1 MKVLFVSPTG
11 ALGGA
16 ERVLL
21 AILAALRQ
29 ARPATHCHL
38 LALAPGPLVERAAEL
53 GTETTVLPAPF
64 ALQTFGDSRL
74 NAAKQ
79 RVRPWLNLAWGS
91 VSLSWQTWEYARR
104 LRRQVRAIDPDVIHS
119 NGIKTHALLWLARLN
134 GIPVLWH
141 VHDFIGRRPMARRMI
156 GRAAGTVAGAI
167 AVSRAVAEDLRQLW
181 PLLPIDVMPNAIDTE
196 SFCPGSADPGLL
208 DHLAGLSP
216 RSCLRVGLVATYA
229 RWKGHAVF
237 LRAAA
242 RLVRLRPDLNVR
254 FYLVGGP
261 IYQTRGSQWDR
272 AELQALA
279 RELGVDTGDIGFI
292 NFQVDVRPIY
302 RSLDIVVHASTAPE
316 PFGMTIIEAMACGKP
331 VIVARAGGAA
341 EIIRPGIDALG
352 VAPASDVE
360 LTAAMIRLLDDAVL
374 RSSLGTSARQAVCER
389 FDRRRLGTQM
399 LELLERV
406 GVDSAA
412 PT

>member
-29 ARPATHCHL
+29 ARPETRCHL
-38 LALAPGPLVERAAEL
+38 LTLAPGPLVERAAEL
-53 GTETTVLPAPF
+53 GAETTVLPAPS

-74 NAAKQ
+74 DSAKQ
-79 RVRPWLNLAWGS
+79 RVRPLLTLAWSS
-91 VSLSWQTWEYARR
+91 VSLSWQTWEYVRR
-104 LRRQVRAIDPDVIHS
+104 LRRQVREIDPDLIHS
-119 NGIKTHALLWLARLN
+119 NGIKAHALLWLARLK

-141 VHDFIGRRPMARRMI
+141 VHDFISRRPVARRI
-156 GRAAGTVAGAI
+156 LGRAAGTVAGAI

-181 PLLPIDVMPNAIDTE
+181 PRLPIDVMPNAIDTE
-196 SFCPGSADPGLL
+196 SFCPGSADPILL
-208 DHLAGLSP
+208 DRLAGLPP

-229 RWKGHAVF
+229 RWKGQAEF

-242 RLVRLRPDLNVR
+242 RLLRLRPDLDMR
-254 FYLVGGP
+254 FYVVGGP

-279 RELGVDTGDIGFI
+279 GQLDISGNVGFI
-292 NFQVDVRPIY
+292 DFQADVRPIF
-302 RSLDIVVHASTAPE
+302 RSLDVVVHASTAPE
-316 PFGMTIIEAMACGKP
+316 PFGMTIIEAMACGKA
-331 VIVARAGGAA
+331 VIVAQAGGVA

-352 VAPASDVE
+352 VAPGSDVE
-360 LTAAMIRLLDDAVL
+360 LTAAMLRLLDDSVL
-374 RSSLGTSARQAVCER
+374 RSSLGTRARQTVCER
-389 FDRRRLGTQM
+389 FDQRRLGTQI
-399 LELLERV
+399 LELLDRV
-406 GVDSAA
+406 GVRSVV